1 MHFIVCPHNNT
12 VCCGIL
18 ICVREKKHTYCHQA
32 LISLPQC
39 LFVQGTPETLLGGS
53 GISQTKGKPLV
64 FLVFSVVRATN
75 SKLFIG
81 MSNSELTLLF
91 LKAQGITYRCPELLD
106 LARAS
111 HCRLGSG
118 RYDKRLRR
126 GGLYSS
132 RFFVT
137 VLESGKSKMEMPAN
151 SVFGEGP
158 LPGLTDD
165 ASYCVPTWP
174 FSICSLGREREREEA
189 SSLVSLLVK
198 GTNPI
203 MGAPPS

>member
-137 VLESGKSKMEMPAN
+137 VLESGKSKMEVPAN
-151 SVFGEGP
+151 SGFGEGP
-158 LPGLTDD
+158 LPGLQMTPLTVSPPGLSRY
-165 ASYCVPTWP
+165 APWEEK
-174 FSICSLGREREREEA
+174 ERERGSKLFGV
-189 SSLVSLLVK
+189 SSRK
-198 GTNPI
+198 GH
-203 MGAPPS
+203 